1 MSKWI
6 FAILF
11 LTIYGT
17 SCITSNKEKE
27 RNSFSSLSKYNLNYN
42 YLSECN
48 YKSLTQVYDNH
59 SLENRDI
66 TFRDERLLES
76 TGINTLYPNFPNY
89 KTKEEWEKRKEYLR
103 KHILVCAG
111 LWPIPDK
118 TPLNP
123 EYYHKIYHND
133 YIVETVTIETYP
145 GFLLAGNIYR
155 PKGNGPF
162 PAILTPHGHFP
173 YGRLNDDTV
182 NSIPARCI
190 NLARQGYVVFVYD
203 MVGYNDTRQAP
214 HNFASDSISELY
226 GISLLGL
233 QLWNSIRALDLLR
246 SLPQVDA
253 NRIGITGASGG
264 ATQSYLLTAVDDR
277 FQAAAP
283 VNMVSNNMQG
293 GDLCENAPGLRTN
306 TFNVEIACMI
316 APKPL
321 LLVSDTYDWTYNTRN
336 SIMPMI
342 KSIYNLYNA
351 EEKLNNSHF
360 DYVHNYNKSSREAVY
375 DFFGKWLLHQ
385 NDETKLREKPF
396 LADSDKNLLAFMN
409 ERNSNRT
416 KTFEQLPPSE
426 YHDAPRLD
434 EKGLKSLLKDMY
446 VKQLNQY
453 WPKDRKSLNTFKSVY
468 GTALRHLTD
477 IVMPG
482 AIDCQIMGSTKG
494 KDFVAT
500 RFLITMK
507 DKNDWIP
514 CILYKPFTPANSTVI
529 ITADR
534 GKDYWV
540 KEGLATPNDL
550 IIKLLHQKCNVIAP
564 DLFKQGEHILQDS
577 TKTRRDENATYFTT
591 YNLTDRQEQI
601 QDILTIIRAIDESDD
616 LSHNIDLYA
625 TGNTGITSLLLAAI
639 TNDLHRIVLDGD
651 HFDPATDQSMLKL
664 QIPGIMRIG
673 GLKTVLA
680 LAAGNYLILYNANPA
695 LIFSQVVEVS
705 KLENHKN
712 HFSVTTE
719 NMGVDKVMDFLTH

>member
-1 MSKWI
+1 
-6 FAILF
+6 
-11 LTIYGT
+11 
-17 SCITSNKEKE
+17 
-27 RNSFSSLSKYNLNYN
+27 
-42 YLSECN
+42 
-48 YKSLTQVYDNH
+48 
-59 SLENRDI
+59 LENRDI